1 MLTLDRSRCQLMVID
16 FQVRLMPAIA
26 EGEAAV
32 SNALRLIRAA
42 QLLEVPACVTEQNP
56 AGLGH
61 SLPEIAAAGLPTLS
75 KMHFDAS
82 RADGFAT
89 LLAAGRDDIVVTGCE
104 AHVCVLQTVLGL
116 LDHGLRV
123 QVVADAIGSRRVQ
136 NREAALARMARH
148 GAQIVTT
155 EMVVF
160 EWLEDATHPHFREA
174 VALIK

>member
-16 FQVRLMPAIA
+16 FQARLMPAIA
-26 EGEAAV
+26 DGETAV
-32 SNALRLIRAA
+32 ANALRLIRAA

-61 SLPEIAAAGLPTLS
+61 SLPEITASGLPTLS

-82 RADGFAT
+82 RAEGFAA
-89 LLAAGRDDIVVTGCE
+89 LLAPGRDDIVVTGCE

-116 LDHGLRV
+116 LDRGLRV
-123 QVVADAIGSRRVQ
+123 HVVADAIGSRRVQ
-136 NREAALARMARH
+136 NREAALARIARH

-160 EWLEDATHPHFREA
+160 EWLEDASHPRFREA